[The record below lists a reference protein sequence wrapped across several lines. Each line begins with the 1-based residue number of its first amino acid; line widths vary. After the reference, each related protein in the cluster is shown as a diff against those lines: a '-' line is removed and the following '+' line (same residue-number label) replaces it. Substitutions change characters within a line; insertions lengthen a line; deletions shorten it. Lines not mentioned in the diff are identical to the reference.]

1 MTSIETL
8 AIIFALLTLT
18 KLIVV
23 IIDPKIWMKF
33 VVNPIYK
40 NTLVATV
47 VYAILLVIVG
57 YYLLSAISIVEFGAV
72 MLFAIL
78 FMGIGFLPYLKTVLK
93 LKEEVIEMGIGKAW
107 LSVIIWLVLALWILY
122 SILI

>member
-1 MTSIETL
+1 M
-8 AIIFALLTLT
+8 
-18 KLIVV
+18 
-23 IIDPKIWMKF
+23 
-33 VVNPIYK
+33 
-40 NTLVATV
+40 ATV